1 MSRKPVSPK
10 LEKFL
15 EERRETELQHLKY
28 LRETRAKYLEKR
40 DRLAAGALNAGFDEP
55 RSVGRT
61 REVVYDAATDT
72 YSIKDSGATIA
83 SYNFATG
90 AAIYS
95 VHGSAA
101 TYDLPTTVEPVT
113 ATDTTDATIKYLTL
127 EEAMKLHREEE
138 ARRHYIVT
146 REDATKW
153 VKHGSASWMETGAPV
168 RIEKNIRVAA
178 LSDGTYPE
186 VGMRVVHDGVT
197 FEIERIEIETPSWR
211 PIAVG
216 HAVGDTDTFTA
227 GRLYVRAPLD
237 ELQPAKAK
245 ENVA

>member
-1 MSRKPVSPK
+1 MSKKRMSAATMKI
-10 LEKFL
+10 L
-15 EERRETELQHLKY
+15 EERKEIERQHLKY

-40 DRLAAGALNAGFDEP
+40 DRMAAAVLNAGFDKSRGSDE
-55 RSVGRT
+55 T
-61 REVVYDAATDT
+61 RALVYDYKTDT
-72 YSIKDSGATIA
+72 YSIRDYSAGTKPYSYMPSWSGDAAPAT
-83 SYNFATG
+83 
-90 AAIYS
+90 
-95 VHGSAA
+95 
-101 TYDLPTTVEPVT
+101 PP
-113 ATDTTDATIKYLTL
+113 IKYLTL

-138 ARRHYIVT
+138 ARKYYT
-146 REDATKW
+146 AKPGYPSTW
-153 VKHGSASWMETGAPV
+153 VVETSPV
-168 RIEKNIRVAA
+168 VHVQKNIRVAG

-186 VGMRVVHDGVT
+186 VGMRVMHDGVT

>member
-1 MSRKPVSPK
+1 MSKKPVSPK
-10 LEKFL
+10 LKKFL
-15 EERRETELQHLKY
+15 EERREIELQHLKY

-127 EEAMKLHREEE
+127 EEAMRLHREEE
-138 ARRHYIVT
+138 ARKYYTAKLSSRADLYPST
-146 REDATKW
+146 W
-153 VKHGSASWMETGAPV
+153 VEVSPV
-168 RIEKNIRVAA
+168 LQVRKNIHVAA

-186 VGMRVVHDGVT
+186 VGMRVMHDGVT